1 MDRQEHVDNGG
12 KMQQIIENIWHV
24 GDSGCAVYLVDTQSD
39 AGLVLIDAGMDVKMI
54 KAAEVNGRGF
64 DNIRHCILTHC
75 HIDHTA
81 VCARLSRDLPDLRF
95 YAHTLDAAP
104 IEEPGHDGRTAAGW
118 YGITYE
124 PVSLYQ
130 QFDAD
135 TVLTLG
141 GVTFHCLHIPGHTP
155 GSIAVMVESAGK
167 KVLFGQD
174 LHGPF
179 SDDFL
184 SDLADYRKSMD
195 RLLALE
201 ADILCEGHFGIFQPK
216 ERVRQFIGEH
226 RERHLR

>member
-1 MDRQEHVDNGG
+1 M
-12 KMQQIIENIWHV
+12 KQIIEHVWHV
-24 GDSGCAVYLVDTQSD
+24 GDSGCSVYAVDTGSKE
-39 AGLVLIDAGMDVKMI
+39 GLVLIDAGMDLELI
-54 KAAEVNGRGF
+54 RGTEVDGLGF
-64 DNIRHCILTHC
+64 QDIRHCILTHC

-81 VCARLSRDLPDLRF
+81 VCAGLARDLPEIRF
-95 YAHTLDAAP
+95 YAHALDAVP

-124 PVSLYQ
+124 PVCLYQ

-141 GVTFHCLHIPGHTP
+141 RMDFHCMHTPGHTP
-155 GSIAVMVESAGK
+155 GSIAVVVETAGK

-184 SDLADYRKSMD
+184 SNLTDYRRSME
-195 RLLALE
+195 RLLKLE
-201 ADILCEGHFGIFQPK
+201 ADILCEGHYGIFQPK
-216 ERVRQFIGEH
+216 ERVRQFIEEQLEKNLPD
-226 RERHLR
+226 RWRYE

>member
-1 MDRQEHVDNGG
+1 M
-12 KMQQIIENIWHV
+12 KQIIENIWHV
-24 GDSGCAVYLVDTQSD
+24 GDSGCAVYLVDTRSD
-39 AGLVLIDAGMDVKMI
+39 AGLVLIDAGMDLEMI
-54 KAAEVNGRGF
+54 RDIAVNGLGF
-64 DNIRHCILTHC
+64 EDIRHCILTHC

-81 VCARLSRDLPDLRF
+81 VCAGLSRDLPGLRF
-95 YAHTLDAAP
+95 YAHALDAPP
-104 IEEPGHDGRTAAGW
+104 IEESGHDGRTAAGW

-124 PVSLYQ
+124 PVSLYR

-141 GVTFHCLHIPGHTP
+141 RMDFQCLHIPGHTP

-179 SDDFL
+179 SDDFF
-184 SDLADYRKSMD
+184 SDLADYKKSMD
-195 RLLALE
+195 RLLALD

-216 ERVRQFIGEH
+216 ERMREFIKEH
-226 RERHLR
+226 RERNLR

>member
-1 MDRQEHVDNGG
+1 L
-12 KMQQIIENIWHV
+12 KQIIDHIWHL
-24 GDSGCAVYLVDTQSD
+24 GDSGSSVYAVDTGSD
-39 AGLVLIDAGMDVKMI
+39 EGLVLIDAGMDLEMLRGVEI
-54 KAAEVNGRGF
+54 NGLRF
-64 DNIRHCILTHC
+64 EAIRHCILTHC

-81 VCARLSRDLPDLRF
+81 ACAGLAKNLPGIRF

-124 PVSLYQ
+124 PVSLYEK
-130 QFDAD
+130 FDAD

-141 GVTFHCLHIPGHTP
+141 EVDFHCLHIPGHTP
-155 GSIAVMVESAGK
+155 GSIAVVVESAGQ

-184 SDLADYRKSMD
+184 SNLADYRRSMD
-195 RLLALE
+195 RLLRLE
-201 ADILCEGHFGIFQPK
+201 ADILCEGHYGIFQPK
-216 ERVRQFIGEH
+216 ERVRRFIE
-226 RERHLR
+226 EQLEKNLPQ

>member
-1 MDRQEHVDNGG
+1 M
-12 KMQQIIENIWHV
+12 KQIIDNVWHV
-24 GDSGCAVYLVDTQSD
+24 GDSGCSVYLVDTRSE
-39 AGLVLIDAGMDVKMI
+39 AGLVLIDAGMDLEMI
-54 KAAEVNGRGF
+54 RDIEADGLGF
-64 DNIRHCILTHC
+64 GDIRHCILTHC

-81 VCARLSRDLPDLRF
+81 VCAGLSRELPKIRF
-95 YAHTLDAAP
+95 YAHALDASP
-104 IEEPGHDGRTAAGW
+104 IEESGHDGRTAAGW

-124 PVSLYQ
+124 PVSLYK

-141 GVTFHCLHIPGHTP
+141 SMDFHCLHIPGHTP

-195 RLLALE
+195 RLLALN
-201 ADILCEGHFGIFQPK
+201 ADILCEGHFGIFEPK
-216 ERVRQFIGEH
+216 ERVRQFIEEH
-226 RERHLR
+226 RKRNCPVFR

>member
-1 MDRQEHVDNGG
+1 M
-12 KMQQIIENIWHV
+12 KQIIDNIWHV
-24 GDSGCAVYLVDTQSD
+24 GDSGCAVYLVDTRSD
-39 AGLVLIDAGMDVKMI
+39 AGLVLIDAGMDLEMIRSI
-54 KAAEVNGRGF
+54 KADGLGF
-64 DNIRHCILTHC
+64 EDIRHCILTHC

-81 VCARLSRDLPDLRF
+81 VCAGLSRDLPDLRF
-95 YAHTLDAAP
+95 YAHALDAVP

-124 PVSLYQ
+124 PVSLYK

-141 GVTFHCLHIPGHTP
+141 RMDFQCLHTPGHTP
-155 GSIAVMVESAGK
+155 GSIAMVVESAGK

-179 SDDFL
+179 SEDFL
-184 SDLADYRKSMD
+184 SDLADYKKSMD
-195 RLLALE
+195 RLLALD

-216 ERVRQFIGEH
+216 EWVRQFIEEH
-226 RERHLR
+226 RNKHLPG

>member
-1 MDRQEHVDNGG
+1 M
-12 KMQQIIENIWHV
+12 KQIIENIWHV
-24 GDSGCAVYLVDTQSD
+24 GDSGCSVYAVDTESD
-39 AGLVLIDAGMDVKMI
+39 EGLVLMDAGMDLDLI
-54 KAAEVNGRGF
+54 KGIEISGLKF
-64 DNIRHCILTHC
+64 EDIRHCILTHC

-81 VCARLSRDLPDLRF
+81 ACAGLAKSLPEIRF
-95 YAHTLDAAP
+95 YAHALDAAP
-104 IEEPGHDGRTAAGW
+104 IEEPGHDGRTAADW

-124 PVSLYQ
+124 PVSLHQ

-141 GVTFHCLHIPGHTP
+141 SMDFHCLHIPGHTP
-155 GSIAVMVESAGK
+155 GSIAVVVETAGQ

-184 SDLADYRKSMD
+184 SNLADYRRSMD
-195 RLLALE
+195 RLLTLE
-201 ADILCEGHFGIFQPK
+201 ADILCEGHYGIFQPK
-216 ERVRQFIGEH
+216 EQVRQFIEEH